1 MPLLTAAITSRP
13 VTIALIVSVNPD
25 SSWMPVSAPQ
35 TDMIA
40 AVAHSSIIRE
50 YRRESLSSRSDR
62 FMLVYIFFG
71 V

>member
-1 MPLLTAAITSRP
+1 
-13 VTIALIVSVNPD
+13 
-25 SSWMPVSAPQ
+25 MPVNAPQ
-35 TDMIA
+35 IDIIA
-40 AVAHSSIIRE
+40 AVAHNSIIRE